1 MNKKFFTFLLGLAAV
16 FVLLLGC
23 EKEENFTGVVQRK
36 AWVCHRWR
44 GSRFGGVAALYD
56 LADRSV
62 VGQQDICSGRSKKI
76 GYVQEDVKRVAGDAV
91 AGDGFEL

>member
-1 MNKKFFTFLLGLAAV
+1 MNKKVFTFLLGLAVV

-23 EKEENFTGVVQRK
+23 EKEENFTGVVQRE

-62 VGQQDICSGRSKKI
+62 VGQQDICSGRNKKI